1 MLHYLGNGEKGRM
14 DIHKAL
20 DQISEIHGHL
30 VKTDVYRGYRAVP
43 VALSGVLA
51 LAAAA
56 VQTRIIGN
64 GAPRSFVLYWAV
76 VALLGCATAAGGII
90 YSYVHQESQ
99 LARRRTRITVGQLI
113 PCVVAGIGLTA
124 MVTRSGSK
132 SITLLPGLWTVLFSL
147 GVFASR
153 PYLPRII
160 GWVALYYLVAGTILL
175 AMAEDGTSLSP
186 WGIGLTFGFG
196 QIMAGIVLYWNLE
209 RKGVR

>member
-1 MLHYLGNGEKGRM
+1 MLYYLGNGEKGRM

-160 GWVALYYLVAGTILL
+160 GWVA
-175 AMAEDGTSLSP
+175 
-186 WGIGLTFGFG
+186 
-196 QIMAGIVLYWNLE
+196 
-209 RKGVR
+209 